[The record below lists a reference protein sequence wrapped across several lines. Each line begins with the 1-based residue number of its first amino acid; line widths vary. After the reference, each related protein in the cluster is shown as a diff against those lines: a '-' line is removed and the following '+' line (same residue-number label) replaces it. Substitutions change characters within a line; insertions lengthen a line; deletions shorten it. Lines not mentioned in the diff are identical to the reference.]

1 MKNKT
6 LRTMLR
12 VMANNRPYV
21 LGDDFYVSI
30 RNEEERTFRIDV
42 YHCVPYS
49 DFLPQGLV
57 SLCLSYAS
65 AFHLSMTVRS
75 VENNPVICLT
85 QYLSV

>member
-1 MKNKT
+1 
-6 LRTMLR
+6 MLQ

-49 DFLPQGLV
+49 DFLPQGFV
-57 SLCLSYAS
+57 SLCLSYAN

>member
-6 LRTMLR
+6 LRTMLQ
-12 VMANNRPYV
+12 VMANNHPYV
-21 LGDDFYVSI
+21 LGDDFYVSVGYE
-30 RNEEERTFRIDV
+30 NESTFHIYV
-42 YHCVPYS
+42 YHCDSYT

-57 SLCLSYAS
+57 SLCLSYAN
-65 AFHLSMTVRS
+65 AFNLGMSVRS